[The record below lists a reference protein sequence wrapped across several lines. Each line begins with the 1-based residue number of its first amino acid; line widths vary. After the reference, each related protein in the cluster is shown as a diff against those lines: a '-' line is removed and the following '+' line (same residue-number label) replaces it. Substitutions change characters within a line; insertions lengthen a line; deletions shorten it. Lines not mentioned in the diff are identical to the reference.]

1 MSTPGVIQIYMYI
14 CMHLKARKHT
24 VRFKMINA
32 VMFSYLHLIA
42 HFQYAH
48 CMQST
53 QLNVNNVQYY
63 VFVVYYCV
71 FPI

>member
-1 MSTPGVIQIYMYI
+1 
-14 CMHLKARKHT
+14 MHLKARKHT

-63 VFVVYYCV
+63 VLLCIIVYFQFDLSSTLFFCM
-71 FPI
+71 